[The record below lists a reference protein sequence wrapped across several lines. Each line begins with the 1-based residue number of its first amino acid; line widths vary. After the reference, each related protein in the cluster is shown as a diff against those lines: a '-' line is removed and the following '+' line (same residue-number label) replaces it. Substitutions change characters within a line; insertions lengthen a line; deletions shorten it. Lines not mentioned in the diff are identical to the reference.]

1 MTEQSSDAILHVEY
15 TACEVCGDEPNS
27 DAIPPEYVYS
37 LAPEDRDDEEVA
49 TYAFDG
55 GLDSPFACSA
65 ECFKGFFE
73 THPEVRP

>member
-1 MTEQSSDAILHVEY
+1 MNEQSGDAILSVEY
-15 TACEVCGDEPNS
+15 TACEVCGDEPNP

-37 LAPEDRDDEEVA
+37 LAPANRNDEEVA

-55 GLDSPFACSA
+55 ALDSPFACSS
-65 ECFKGFFE
+65 ECFESFFE